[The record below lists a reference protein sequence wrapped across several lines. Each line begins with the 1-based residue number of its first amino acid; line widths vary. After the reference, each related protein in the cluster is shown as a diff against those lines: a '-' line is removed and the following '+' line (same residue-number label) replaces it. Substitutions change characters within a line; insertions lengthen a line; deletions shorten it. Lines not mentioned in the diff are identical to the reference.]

1 MRFHHAPH
9 NIVCIFMYLHIYRS
23 TEDPNASVACT
34 GNQVKVAMT
43 SAPVTL
49 QDLLFIKGN
58 SLVSNCGKNLVHSK
72 PGIAGLV
79 GLGKVAEV
87 GSNVKH
93 VKASDNIIVSQTGAW
108 TSKGKRLW
116 IK

>member
-1 MRFHHAPH
+1 
-9 NIVCIFMYLHIYRS
+9 
-23 TEDPNASVACT
+23 
-34 GNQVKVAMT
+34 MT
-43 SAPVTL
+43 SAPVTV

-93 VKASDNIIVSQTGAW
+93 VKISDNIIVSQTGAW
-108 TSKGKRLW
+108 TSKGESHRSALMKLYMFIFKYMSMYRKYVQ
-116 IK
+116 ICSDQMCFFK

>member
-1 MRFHHAPH
+1 
-9 NIVCIFMYLHIYRS
+9 
-23 TEDPNASVACT
+23 
-34 GNQVKVAMT
+34 MT
-43 SAPVTL
+43 SAPVTV

-108 TSKGKRLW
+108 TSKGKDLYIYNVQANVSLYVCTYVRMIHRILPSR
-116 IK
+116 

>member
-79 GLGKVAEV
+79 GLGKVRSEIKDRLKYLYEF
-87 GSNVKH
+87 S
-93 VKASDNIIVSQTGAW
+93 ASQSSWA
-108 TSKGKRLW
+108 SRA
-116 IK
+116 